1 MVNQFHLPYC
11 LVIEEGACERL
22 NEILA
27 DCIPEIE
34 EKKVLIATEPALVK
48 IMQDYLETNRAAV
61 KRAKQFYEEILA
73 VTNDMERAIKA
84 EKAFLAN
91 EDYLNAALSGIFRSY
106 SSIQEFIIRRLDI
119 SEEEMKE
126 IRKICLG

>member
-1 MVNQFHLPYC
+1 MK
-11 LVIEEGACERL
+11 A
-22 NEILA
+22 
-27 DCIPEIE
+27 
-34 EKKVLIATEPALVK
+34 

>member
-1 MVNQFHLPYC
+1 
-11 LVIEEGACERL
+11 
-22 NEILA
+22 
-27 DCIPEIE
+27 
-34 EKKVLIATEPALVK
+34 
-48 IMQDYLETNRAAV
+48 
-61 KRAKQFYEEILA
+61 
-73 VTNDMERAIKA
+73 MERAIKA